1 MWEKQLKKKVRK
13 GPASLLKISLWG
25 SSVSACANEAA
36 GFSVSGASTPN
47 GLFQVIK
54 KISELLQTAPL
65 TILNFLLTIK
75 ISYFSFSHTWKIRD
89 LTWHERRI
97 HPTLTSISVLAF
109 LPLLQLLECLN
120 GYMCGHNLTMKLP
133 PDFHNYTGLKGLVN
147 SFS

>member
-1 MWEKQLKKKVRK
+1 MLINKNKCIAKMSEKHLKKKVKK

-65 TILNFLLTIK
+65 TILNF
-75 ISYFSFSHTWKIRD
+75 
-89 LTWHERRI
+89 
-97 HPTLTSISVLAF
+97 
-109 LPLLQLLECLN
+109 C
-120 GYMCGHNLTMKLP
+120 
-133 PDFHNYTGLKGLVN
+133 
-147 SFS
+147 